1 MLNLKN
7 EKRWIKTTV
16 ICTSIFVF
24 FLCALSAF
32 IYGDNFLLGSPDKM
46 DNDDVRYI
54 RSALIF
60 GETGQITYHRPDTP
74 SVYIMPGIVILLSPF
89 VKLLG
94 AATGVTA
101 FRVFQGL
108 LQALCIYLIFL
119 IGRESF
125 NSTTGAIAAVLDAMY
140 LPEIFASGLILTEVP
155 FRVCLLLLIYLTIKA
170 FKLKK
175 ARYYGLGGAAWAAA
189 CLFRPTIALY
199 PSVILIMWLI
209 KRYSL
214 KEMLQYAAVA
224 AAVFSVIMAPW
235 WIRNY
240 IIFEKPIP
248 LTVSSGNPFL
258 QGTYIDYDQSKDYTP
273 YLKPLDDD
281 IMNTNQTEMDTG
293 KARLARYAS
302 EKPLQ
307 YLYWYTVGKTLYFWK
322 LPFYWRQVFGMHLV
336 SVGMYHY
343 MILGAGLLSAIFSL
357 REKGGY
363 GFFLLLIILYFNL
376 VHLPFFTS
384 ERYAYPVMSL
394 VIILAAYAAD
404 SLIRSFVFAG
414 RKQSD

>member
-1 MLNLKN
+1 MLSLKN
-7 EKRWIKTTV
+7 EKRWIKATV
-16 ICTSIFVF
+16 ICTSILVF

-32 IYGDNFLLGSPDKM
+32 IYGDYFLLGSPDKM
-46 DNDDVRYI
+46 DNDDVKYI
-54 RSALIF
+54 RSALTF

-94 AATGVTA
+94 AETGVTA
-101 FRVFQGL
+101 FRVFQGM

-125 NSTTGAIAAVLDAMY
+125 NSTTGAVAAVLDALY
-140 LPEIFASGLILTEVP
+140 LPEIFASCLILTEVP
-155 FRVCLLLLIYLTIKA
+155 FRFFLLLLIYLTIKA

-175 ARYYGLGGAAWAAA
+175 ARYYGLGGAAWASA

-199 PSVILIMWLI
+199 PSVIMVMWLI

-214 KEMLQYAAVA
+214 KEMLQYFSIAVT
-224 AAVFSVIMAPW
+224 VFCVIMAPW

-240 IIFEKPIP
+240 IIFKKPIL

-258 QGTYIDYDQSKDYTP
+258 QGTYIDYDQSRDYTP

-293 KARLARYAS
+293 KARLAKYAK
-302 EKPLQ
+302 EKPLL

-322 LPFYWRQVFGMHLV
+322 LPYYWKQVFGIHLV
-336 SVGMYHY
+336 YVGIYHY
-343 MILGAGLLSAIFSL
+343 LILGAGLFSAIFSL
-357 REKGGY
+357 REKEGC
-363 GFFLLLIILYFNL
+363 GFFLLLVILYFNL

-404 SLIRSFVFAG
+404 SFIRSSIYAC
-414 RKQSD
+414 RKQPD